1 MASPKPVPPSRDPP
15 WVNRSNTRDLS
26 CGAMPGPVS
35 ATSNSSASF
44 SVRANTDTCPPG
56 GLCREAL
63 SSRLATT

>member
-1 MASPKPVPPSRDPP
+1 M
-15 WVNRSNTRDLS
+15 NRSNTRDLS

-35 ATSNSSASF
+35 ATSSSSASF